1 MFLCGSTFHLAIQ
14 IRFTEFIAKQMPLFY
29 NKVIND
35 KINEVR
41 RAAYESI
48 AQLLN

>member
-1 MFLCGSTFHLAIQ
+1 MTNFLLCDGAGCLYEHVNTA
-14 IRFTEFIAKQMPLFY
+14 Y